1 MAVVVEVVG
10 VVLPRVLLPA
20 VDANNNGPTSKGF
33 FFDWVVVRK
42 GGRQKGMPQSHPKN
56 RCATTLDPSNN
67 RDPIQ

>member
-1 MAVVVEVVG
+1 MAVVLVEVGV
-10 VVLPRVLLPA
+10 VVLPRLLLPA
-20 VDANNNGPTSKGF
+20 VDANNGPTSKGC
-33 FFDWVVVRK
+33 FFDWGVVRK